1 MAAGKRLIVTI
12 QSTWDIARASSPHTA
27 EVTKVLGVHISAVN
41 LESATQRILEWIATS
56 AREYVAVT
64 GVHGVVEAQED
75 PALKKIF
82 NEAGMT
88 VPDGMPM
95 VWISK
100 RAGRTEVSR
109 VFGPDLMLEV
119 CARLSRPAS
128 RSVQHRPASVISH
141 AT

>member
-1 MAAGKRLIVTI
+1 MIVTI
-12 QSTWDIARASSPHTA
+12 QSTGDIAHASSPHTA
-27 EVTKVLGVHISAVN
+27 EVTKVLGVNISAVN
-41 LESATQRILEWIATS
+41 LESATQRILEWIAAS

-82 NEAGMT
+82 NEAGMA

-95 VWISK
+95 VWLSK
-100 RAGRTEVSR
+100 RAGRTDVSR

-119 CARLSRPAS
+119 CAALAQRGGRTRLAARP
-128 RSVQHRPASVISH
+128 IGI
-141 AT
+141 ATRRR